1 MLRLLFVVWLCQ
13 SPSAIPTETSAIPEI
28 RVSPVR
34 VKSGESIMMT
44 GTGFTPN
51 HTSVS
56 HLLKPDGA
64 EYSPLRVRADEHGEL
79 AHRIDTTMLEIGT
92 FELWVEDEAAKSVSN
107 RVRFT
112 VEESTQKPSPFPQ

>member
-1 MLRLLFVVWLCQ
+1 MLSLLLALLLWQ
-13 SPSAIPTETSAIPEI
+13 TPPEI

-34 VKSGESIMMT
+34 VKSGGSVLMT
-44 GTGFTPN
+44 GSGFTPN
-51 HTSVS
+51 HTAVS

-64 EYSPLRVRADEHGEL
+64 EHNPLRVRADEHGEL

-112 VEESTQKPSPFPQ
+112 VEDSNPKPSPSAQ

>member
-1 MLRLLFVVWLCQ
+1 MLRLLFVLWLCQ
-13 SPSAIPTETSAIPEI
+13 TPSAIPAKTQTIPEI
-28 RVSPVR
+28 RVSLVR

-51 HTSVS
+51 HTAVS

-64 EYSPLRVRADEHGEL
+64 EYNPLRVRADEHGEL
-79 AHRIDTTMLEIGT
+79 AHRIDTTMLELGT

-107 RVRFT
+107 KVRFT
-112 VEESTQKPSPFPQ
+112 VEEPTQTPSPFPQ